1 MTAIGA
7 GTIAAMKITVKSLAL
22 LVLTLL
28 LAACGGGGSG
38 SSDSSSSSSDNP
50 RLRLANAT
58 ASSTLVLNAAGV
70 TDDDVTFTTGNVAA
84 GGVSDYQ
91 QKKSQSY
98 TVGVS
103 ATDGSLIGSTQTLAI
118 TTDTDYT
125 LLAYARAGSVATY
138 TLLDEFSTPSSGFT
152 NLSIANAAS
161 DAGALDV
168 YLVAPGSSLSG
179 ISPVYSTL
187 YSKSTTSGK
196 SQTAGTYDVVV
207 TATGKP
213 ADVRQT
219 IPSLALAGGEVVTIA
234 LTSTRGGG
242 LVDAAVVRQGGAMTL
257 YPSTKSRV
265 RLVGAFPAGA
275 SSNSIV
281 RATIGTAS
289 LPAVTAPSVGTY
301 TLVSSGTSTY
311 SVTVD
316 GVAVADLPAATF
328 EYGGDYTI
336 LAYGDPA
343 APQVAVFTDSNLPS
357 SSGAANLRTVNAAV
371 SGGGITL
378 SDDYV
383 PINVDVQYGSA
394 STYSPATASSSS
406 LIEIRSPVA
415 AFPTYTAEDF
425 NIVSSG
431 VYTVFVL
438 GSTTAPVVSFARDR

>member
-1 MTAIGA
+1 MDAV
-7 GTIAAMKITVKSLAL
+7 TIAAMQSTVRNLAPL
-22 LVLTLL
+22 ALTLL
-28 LAACGGGGSG
+28 LAACGGGGG
-38 SSDSSSSSSDNP
+38 GGGDSSSSSSKDYP
-50 RLRLANAT
+50 RIRLANAT
-58 ASSTLVLNAAGV
+58 SSSTLVLNAAGL
-70 TDDDVTFTTGNVAA
+70 TDDDVTFTSGAVAA
-84 GGVSDYQ
+84 GSASPYQ

-103 ATDGSLIGSTQTLAI
+103 STDGSLIGSTQTLSI
-118 TTDTDYT
+118 STDTDYT

-152 NLSIANAAS
+152 NLAIANAAG
-161 DAGALDV
+161 DAGTLDV
-168 YLVAPGSSLSG
+168 YLVAPGATLAG
-179 ISPVYSTL
+179 FSPVYSAV
-187 YSKSTTSGK
+187 YSRSTTSAK

-213 ADVRQT
+213 ADVRLT
-219 IPSLALAGGEVVTIA
+219 IPSLALVGGEVVTIA

-242 LVDAAVVRQGGAMTL
+242 LVDGAVVRQGGAITL

-275 SSNSIV
+275 NSNAIV
-281 RATIGTAS
+281 RATIGSSS
-289 LPAVTAPSVGTY
+289 LPTVTAPSVGTY
-301 TLVSSGTSTY
+301 TLIPGSTASY
-311 SVTVD
+311 TVTVD
-316 GVAVADLPAATF
+316 GVAVADLPTASF
-328 EYGGDYTI
+328 ENGGDYTI

-343 APQVAVFTDSNLPS
+343 SPQVAVFTDSNLPS

-383 PINVDVQYGSA
+383 PINVDVQYGTA

-406 LIEIRSPVA
+406 LIEISSPVA

-425 NIVSSG
+425 NVVSSG
-431 VYTVFVL
+431 VYTIFVL
-438 GSTTAPVVSFARDR
+438 GSTTAPVVAFARDR

>member
-1 MTAIGA
+1 MGA
-7 GTIAAMKITVKSLAL
+7 VTIAAMKIPVRHLPL

-28 LAACGGGGSG
+28 LAACGGGGGG
-38 SSDSSSSSSDNP
+38 SNDGDGSSSDYP

-58 ASSTLVLNAAGV
+58 ASSTLVLNAVGL
-70 TDDDVTFTTGNVAA
+70 TDDDVAFTTGNVAA

-103 ATDGSLIGSTQTLAI
+103 STNGSLIGSTQTLSI
-118 TTDTDYT
+118 STDTDYT

-138 TLLDEFSTPSSGFT
+138 TLFDEFTTPSSGFT
-152 NLSIANAAS
+152 NLAIANAAS
-161 DAGALDV
+161 DAGTLDV
-168 YLVAPGSSLSG
+168 YLVAPGSALAG

-187 YSKSTTSGK
+187 YARTTTSGK

-213 ADVRQT
+213 GDVRLT
-219 IPSLALAGGEVVTIA
+219 IPSLTLNGGEAVTIA

-242 LVDAAVVRQGGAMTL
+242 LVDGAVVRQGGAMTL
-257 YPSTKSRV
+257 YASTKSRV

-281 RATIGTAS
+281 RASIGSAS

-301 TLVSSGTSTY
+301 TLVASGTSTY
-311 SVTVD
+311 AVTVD
-316 GVAVADLPAATF
+316 GVAVTELPPATF

-383 PINVDVQYGSA
+383 PINVDVQYGAA
-394 STYSPATASSSS
+394 SSYSPVTASSNS
-406 LIEIRSPVA
+406 LIEITSPVA